1 MSSVVLISSEYGEYG
16 YYLSKTLGCRLNY
29 PINIVTNPVLQAPIH
44 GKASILG
51 ICKKYCRLYVNK
63 VVTEICRSSNQYV
76 ELKLASF

>member
-1 MSSVVLISSEYGEYG
+1 MSSVVLISSEYGASKNG

-44 GKASILG
+44 GKASIQDILG

-63 VVTEICRSSNQYV
+63 VVTEICRSSNQ
-76 ELKLASF
+76 